1 MIQGKLREMSQASSA
16 AQSPSASSGQNLL
29 LRLIPL
35 KSGSQVLGVLCLRV
49 EQGVS
54 HFASEQGILE
64 ELEQPDHQAA
74 FFWIFL
80 DMVIERARLR
90 ARVISNNE

>member
-1 MIQGKLREMSQASSA
+1 
-16 AQSPSASSGQNLL
+16 
-29 LRLIPL
+29 
-35 KSGSQVLGVLCLRV
+35 VLCLRV
-49 EQGVS
+49 EQGVLR
-54 HFASEQGILE
+54 FASEQGILE

-80 DMVIERARLR
+80 DQAIMVIERARLR